1 MRREKIISSILAFA
15 LIISVVNPVGDMG
28 IIKVEASEPEMEEWE
43 YTGISVSKDSPQPVN
58 TDTLTVRAEV
68 TGETENLQYKFV
80 WMKDNWSKWGV
91 LRDFSMNE
99 EAEWNPKE
107 VGQYKL
113 YVDVKDENNNIESKS
128 IVYEITDIVWTT
140 EGTLIQPNER
150 QKIGNRVTL
159 NAQASGNT
167 KGLQYKYVWMK
178 DNWAEWGVLRD
189 FSENPEAE
197 WFPEETGTY
206 KIYTDIKDWYG
217 KITTSTQEYNVVTD
231 LWTYEGVN
239 TDVPT
244 PQEKYVEPIKIT
256 ADTTG
261 ETGNLQYKF
270 VWMKNSWKEW
280 GVIQNYSENAEAEWY
295 PQGIGSYKIYVD
307 VKDADSRTET
317 KVIPYE
323 ITKVNWNYDS
333 VELSPSDVQKKGEE
347 VSIRANTSGTTEGL
361 KYKYVWMKDNWSK
374 WGVIQDFTTDSTVV
388 WNTPKE
394 AGEYKVYVDV
404 KDRDGEIRTKTAEY
418 YLATQIW
425 KHEGVNVNEGE
436 PEQIYTE
443 LPVVAETSG
452 ENEGLQYKY
461 VWMKDNWSEWGVIKE
476 FSNEKEATWY
486 PKKPGTYKIYSDIK
500 DQDGRIQT
508 KIQEY
513 EVLDAPWKLDSLSTG
528 ENTSYFVGDEA
539 TVTASTSGENEGLQY
554 KFVVR
559 YGDDWNDW
567 KVLQDFSE
575 NNTVNVDIK
584 KEGNITVYVDIKDQR
599 GVVFDPYTLQLKGH
613 IYSSAGASP
622 NRVSIGKNTLIY
634 PNVTGS
640 TDGMKCKYVWMK
652 DNWSKWGVIREFSG
666 ATSVVWTPSEEGRYY
681 VYVDVELNGVI
692 RTETVI
698 IEVND
703 ILAKLEEI
711 KQYTYV
717 PYKIGGRNPE
727 GWDCSGFTKWAM
739 AYLGVSIPNTSREQA
754 LIGKYVNTYDMSEW
768 QEGDLIFYSKAGQ
781 INHVALYLGDGM
793 MMHAINTKYNTQIIS
808 VEAYALWDRGNKLT
822 CVKRYLL

>member
-280 GVIQNYSENAEAEWY
+280 GVIQNYSENAEA
-295 PQGIGSYKIYVD
+295 
-307 VKDADSRTET
+307 
-317 KVIPYE
+317 
-323 ITKVNWNYDS
+323 
-333 VELSPSDVQKKGEE
+333 
-347 VSIRANTSGTTEGL
+347 
-361 KYKYVWMKDNWSK
+361 
-374 WGVIQDFTTDSTVV
+374 
-388 WNTPKE
+388 
-394 AGEYKVYVDV
+394 
-404 KDRDGEIRTKTAEY
+404 
-418 YLATQIW
+418 
-425 KHEGVNVNEGE
+425 
-436 PEQIYTE
+436 
-443 LPVVAETSG
+443 
-452 ENEGLQYKY
+452 
-461 VWMKDNWSEWGVIKE
+461 
-476 FSNEKEATWY
+476 
-486 PKKPGTYKIYSDIK
+486 
-500 DQDGRIQT
+500 
-508 KIQEY
+508 
-513 EVLDAPWKLDSLSTG
+513 
-528 ENTSYFVGDEA
+528 
-539 TVTASTSGENEGLQY
+539 
-554 KFVVR
+554 
-559 YGDDWNDW
+559 
-567 KVLQDFSE
+567 
-575 NNTVNVDIK
+575 
-584 KEGNITVYVDIKDQR
+584 
-599 GVVFDPYTLQLKGH
+599 
-613 IYSSAGASP
+613 
-622 NRVSIGKNTLIY
+622 
-634 PNVTGS
+634 
-640 TDGMKCKYVWMK
+640 
-652 DNWSKWGVIREFSG
+652 
-666 ATSVVWTPSEEGRYY
+666 
-681 VYVDVELNGVI
+681 
-692 RTETVI
+692 
-698 IEVND
+698 
-703 ILAKLEEI
+703 
-711 KQYTYV
+711 
-717 PYKIGGRNPE
+717 
-727 GWDCSGFTKWAM
+727 
-739 AYLGVSIPNTSREQA
+739 
-754 LIGKYVNTYDMSEW
+754 
-768 QEGDLIFYSKAGQ
+768 
-781 INHVALYLGDGM
+781 
-793 MMHAINTKYNTQIIS
+793 
-808 VEAYALWDRGNKLT
+808 
-822 CVKRYLL
+822 